1 MKHPYSC
8 LERDCNN
15 GRRGEERRLTKLLQ
29 RERPLQR
36 EATITRRTRRT
47 IRREYCQKKIK
58 RRQPVKHPK
67 RERWI
72 NTKHVLLQDAQVN
85 LVMEEC
91 ASSMV
96 QQSNDVVMNNV
107 PIMLLMEDYA
117 YLTVPKLNY
126 AVV

>member
-1 MKHPYSC
+1 
-8 LERDCNN
+8 L
-15 GRRGEERRLTKLLQ
+15 KLPQ

-36 EATITRRTRRT
+36 EAITTRRAIIT
-47 IRREYCQKKIK
+47 IRREYCHQKKIK
-58 RRQPVKHPK
+58 GQLLVRHPK

-85 LVMEEC
+85 LVMGEC

-96 QQSNDVVMNNV
+96 QQSNDVVMTNV